1 MTISKQHYHY
11 LDFRVAFFL
20 FFFFF
25 PLFIFYFYFYFY
37 FYFWED
43 IVIIIIHC
51 AVHLG
56 LLSRRVPRDSRD
68 MGLKRFEK
76 EKVVSTAFPLWK
88 MVHSIS
94 MWGEPTGF
102 IILGFYQQVSFE
114 NWDSVYSL
122 HAMDS
127 CFTFK
132 VASFSIYLV
141 LISFFFFSLFSGP
154 DLKSWEFY

>member
-25 PLFIFYFYFYFY
+25 PLFIFYFYFYF
-37 FYFWED
+37 WED
-43 IVIIIIHC
+43 IVIIIIHW

-102 IILGFYQQVSFE
+102 IILGFYQQCPLRIETQYIHSTQWTVVSP
-114 NWDSVYSL
+114 L
-122 HAMDS
+122 
-127 CFTFK
+127 K
-132 VASFSIYLV
+132 LP
-141 LISFFFFSLFSGP
+141 LF
-154 DLKSWEFY
+154 LFI